1 MAKAMEFENPMFE
14 DDYADGETTGAGEV
28 AADVADDVVDD
39 VVTEIA
45 AGVAG
50 DIIAAK
56 KVDPLR
62 VNPTGI
68 GDGSVVGNEGLSQAQ
83 RVLASAVN
91 DYYKNLASDQGLSP
105 ELPDINQFVL
115 VDNRLR
121 LKNYPDINLTNARTG
136 RPNTLGYIAGHWK
149 GGGEAIRQD
158 LGFPNWSPKLS
169 AAAAAAL
176 RRANQELGKAAE
188 DTDNVG
194 LQDVGQVMTEAAN
207 AFQTMETSFT
217 ELGQSGVPPIARRE
231 FRGVY
236 RALERFRGEYTNN
249 VAKLSELDRNIG
261 KKEDHLAL
269 ERR

>member
-1 MAKAMEFENPMFE
+1 MTTTLCRTAFTPRGSRRRRYGLSLFPNALEAMVVLNLDTRSSIRDQHGEGYGTREPHVFE
-14 DDYADGETTGAGEV
+14 DDYADGETTGAGDV

-39 VVTEIA
+39 VVAEIA
-45 AGVAG
+45 AEVAG

-68 GDGSVVGNEGLSQAQ
+68 GDRSVVGDEGLSQAQ

-91 DYYKNLASDQGLSP
+91 DYYKNLTSDQGLSP
-105 ELPDINQFVL
+105 ELPDINQFVP

-176 RRANQELGKAAE
+176 HRANQELGKAAE
-188 DTDNVG
+188 DTDNVE
-194 LQDVGQVMTEAAN
+194 LQD
-207 AFQTMETSFT
+207 
-217 ELGQSGVPPIARRE
+217 I
-231 FRGVY
+231 
-236 RALERFRGEYTNN
+236 
-249 VAKLSELDRNIG
+249 
-261 KKEDHLAL
+261 
-269 ERR
+269 

>member
-1 MAKAMEFENPMFE
+1 MAKAIEFENPMFE
-14 DDYADGETTGAGEV
+14 DDYADGETTGAGDV
-28 AADVADDVVDD
+28 AADVADDVVA
-39 VVTEIA
+39 EIA
-45 AGVAG
+45 AEVAG

-68 GDGSVVGNEGLSQAQ
+68 GDGSVVGDEGLFQAQ

-149 GGGEAIRQD
+149 GGERQSD
-158 LGFPNWSPKLS
+158 RIWVSRIGAQSCQLLRLRPS
-169 AAAAAAL
+169 AEPTRSWA
-176 RRANQELGKAAE
+176 RRRR
-188 DTDNVG
+188 T
-194 LQDVGQVMTEAAN
+194 
-207 AFQTMETSFT
+207 QTM
-217 ELGQSGVPPIARRE
+217 SGFKIWGR
-231 FRGVY
+231 
-236 RALERFRGEYTNN
+236 
-249 VAKLSELDRNIG
+249 S
-261 KKEDHLAL
+261 
-269 ERR
+269 